1 MNSANENRMKER
13 HLTTKWKG
21 LLFAM
26 LWTISLGMFAQNI
39 TVRGN
44 VKDDAGLKVSGATI
58 VVEGN
63 ATVGTTTDV
72 DGNYVLNN
80 VPSNG
85 NLVFSYVGMKTQTV
99 AVNGRSRID
108 VTMASDT
115 ELLDEVVVVGYGTQK
130 KVNLTGAVSAVT
142 GDEMVKRPVT
152 NPATMLQ
159 GQMPGVRIV
168 QGLGQPGN
176 ESVQIRVR
184 G

>member
-1 MNSANENRMKER
+1 
-13 HLTTKWKG
+13 
-21 LLFAM
+21 
-26 LWTISLGMFAQNI
+26 
-39 TVRGN
+39 
-44 VKDDAGLKVSGATI
+44 
-58 VVEGN
+58 
-63 ATVGTTTDV
+63 
-72 DGNYVLNN
+72 
-80 VPSNG
+80 
-85 NLVFSYVGMKTQTV
+85 LVFSYVGMKSQTV

-115 ELLDEVVVVGYGTQK
+115 ELLDEVIVVGYGTQK

-159 GQMPGVRIV
+159 GQMPGVRII

-184 G
+184 GQGTYSSAGSD